1 YTPEAFDATNV
12 IIAVMKTI
20 GAHVT
25 RAAIVDGLRKVTYV
39 GITKTV
45 TFRPNGN
52 IAGKTIYVYRVE
64 NGKIVELG
72 STLSLIKS
80 S

>member
-1 YTPEAFDATNV
+1 M

-25 RAAIVDGLRKVTYV
+25 VLVIVDGLRKVTYV

-52 IAGKTIYVYRVE
+52 IVGKTIYVYWVE
-64 NGKIVELG
+64 KNGKIVELVDPV
-72 STLSLIKS
+72 LIKLF
-80 S
+80 

>member
-1 YTPEAFDATNV
+1 
-12 IIAVMKTI
+12 M
-20 GAHVT
+20 
-25 RAAIVDGLRKVTYV
+25 DGLRKVTYV